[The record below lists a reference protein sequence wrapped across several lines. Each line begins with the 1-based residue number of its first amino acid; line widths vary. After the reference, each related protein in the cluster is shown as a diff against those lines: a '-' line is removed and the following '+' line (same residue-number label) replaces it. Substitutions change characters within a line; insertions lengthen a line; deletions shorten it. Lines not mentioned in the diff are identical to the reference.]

1 MAKFNY
7 KKILNNGTDIFIS
20 ALNSCEFV
28 RVKNV
33 RDNIRFVH
41 DGKDYDLTLGKI
53 KGTVECEDGKSWE
66 LEAFLKS
73 FGKLDA
79 FMDFIDSEI
88 EENDEDTARD
98 IILEN
103 YSDIVDNCIVM
114 EDIVYIFNGK
124 FYEIKKIT
132 DIENDIYLNYLEST
146 GEHLQDRMIED
157 IGKTALR
164 FLKSKATKYDLRTD
178 NSYKEVVPL
187 AFNNGTLYIT
197 KEDVKFK
204 KDHWDKKDKLF
215 YKFDTN
221 YGEKTNGIIKTWVDK
236 RFESKDGF
244 NDRLAFVS
252 LLGDLFIT
260 NNFSQVMGYFWG
272 EGGTGKSL
280 FLESIGN
287 LLNKKAVSNVN
298 LKDVG
303 NDFKIVPLFESA
315 INITSEVNRKEIS
328 SDCFKSVIAR
338 DKMQMNQKFKAT
350 SSGTPVAKWI
360 GTGNTQPTIEMD
372 SGVAR
377 RLLPILIK
385 GEKIEMF
392 NGEPITKSK
401 FEDLFFEDKQGLIEI
416 IIEGITN
423 LFNFGFDLNV
433 IYDEFA
439 NPNHTKELKISN
451 DSLEFFFDECI
462 EPIGTNEKI
471 GIPKDQLFEAFK
483 FFLTTVKGTGI
494 SQMKMTSFLK
504 RIKEMNIK
512 EYRDKD
518 EDRRNLPSYYRGFR
532 FKDEFLKELSAAGKN
547 FECYDIKKYT
557 RPLVH
562 KEIPYNPEPVE
573 DNKLTQEELE
583 EIFND
588 NSTEF

>member
-7 KKILNNGTDIFIS
+7 KKILNSGTETFIQ
-20 ALNSCEFV
+20 AFNACKFE
-28 RVKNV
+28 RVKSV
-33 RDNIRFVH
+33 RDNIRFVFNE
-41 DGKDYDLTLGKI
+41 KDFDLTLGKI
-53 KGTVECEDGKSWE
+53 KGTVESEDGNSWE

-73 FGKLDA
+73 YGKLDS
-79 FMDFIDSEI
+79 FMDFIENAI
-88 EENDEDTARD
+88 EDDEDDSARE
-98 IILEN
+98 ITLEN
-103 YSDIVDNCIVM
+103 YAKIVDECIVSD
-114 EDIVYIFNGK
+114 DIVYIFNGK

-132 DIENDIYLNYLEST
+132 DIETDIYINVLEST
-146 GEHLQDRMIED
+146 GEHLQDRAIED

-164 FLKSKATKYDLRTD
+164 FLKSKSNKYELRLD

-197 KEDVKFK
+197 KDGIDFK
-204 KDHWDKKDKLF
+204 KDKWSKKDKLF
-215 YKFDTN
+215 YKFNVDFGN
-221 YGEKTNGIIKTWVDK
+221 KSNGIVKTWLEN
-236 RFESKDGF
+236 RFEASNEF

-260 NNFSQVMGYFWG
+260 NNFSQVMPYFWG

-385 GEKIEMF
+385 GKKIEEF
-392 NGEPITKSK
+392 NGKPITKSI

-433 IYDEFA
+433 IYEEFA

-451 DSLEFFFDECI
+451 DSLEFFYEEC
-462 EPIGTNEKI
+462 TEKI
-471 GIPKDQLFEAFK
+471 KNDEKTGILKEQLFEAFE
-483 FFLTTVKGTGI
+483 FFRKTIKGTGI
-494 SQMKMTSFLK
+494 SQMKMQTFLS
-504 RIKEMNIK
+504 RIKEMGIK
-512 EYRDKD
+512 EYRDNYVCSDTGARKQAP
-518 EDRRNLPSYYRGFR
+518 RYFRGIR
-532 FKDEFLKELSAAGKN
+532 FKDTFLKELSDSNIN
-547 FECYDIKKYT
+547 FTCYHIEQYS
-557 RPLVH
+557 RPL
-562 KEIPYNPEPVE
+562 I
-573 DNKLTQEELE
+573 NKDDEELA
-583 EIFND
+583 F
-588 NSTEF
+588 